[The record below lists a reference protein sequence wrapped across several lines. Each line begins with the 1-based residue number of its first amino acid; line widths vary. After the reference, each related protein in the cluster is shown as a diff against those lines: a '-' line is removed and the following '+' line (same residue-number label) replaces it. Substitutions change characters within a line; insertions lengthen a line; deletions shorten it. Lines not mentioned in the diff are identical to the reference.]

1 MLKASALMAET
12 GEMQSDVF
20 MEAINPFLP
29 IGYRLAYGL
38 VRNRDEADDI
48 MQEATLNAWKHRHS
62 LRVGSPVR
70 PWFLAIVA
78 NQCRQAVRTRWWSVI
93 RRPDLA
99 SAVRQEDESDRDTVE
114 SLRRG
119 LLTLKD
125 RDRLVLVL
133 RYYVD
138 LSFDDVAAV
147 LHISPQ
153 TARVRTHR
161 ALARLKPIIDVPG
174 DLSHE

>member
-1 MLKASALMAET
+1 MLKADSLMAET
-12 GEMQSDVF
+12 GEMESDAF
-20 MEAINPFLP
+20 MEAIDPLLP
-29 IGYRLAYGL
+29 MGYRLACGL
-38 VRNRDEADDI
+38 LRNRDEADDI
-48 MQEATLNAWKHRHS
+48 MQEATLNAWKHRRS
-62 LRVGSPVR
+62 LRGGSPVR

-99 SAVRQEDESDRDTVE
+99 SPVRQEGEYEPDQVE
-114 SLRRG
+114 SLKRG
-119 LLTLKD
+119 LLKLND

-133 RYYVD
+133 RYYLD
-138 LSFDDVAAV
+138 LSFDDVAAT
-147 LHISPQ
+147 LLISPQ
-153 TARVRTHR
+153 TARMRTHR

>member
-1 MLKASALMAET
+1 MLKANALMAQTVEI
-12 GEMQSDVF
+12 QSDAF
-20 MEAINPFLP
+20 MEAIEPLLP
-29 IGYRLAYGL
+29 MGYRLACGL
-38 VRNRDEADDI
+38 LRNRDEADDI
-48 MQEATLNAWKHRHS
+48 MQEATLNAWKHRRS
-62 LRVGSPVR
+62 LRAGSPVR

-78 NQCRQAVRTRWWSVI
+78 NQCRQTVRTRWWSVI

-99 SAVRQEDESDRDTVE
+99 AAVRQENESDRDDVE

-119 LLTLKD
+119 LLTLKGS
-125 RDRLVLVL
+125 DRLVLVL

-147 LHISPQ
+147 LQISPQ

-161 ALARLKPIIDVPG
+161 ALARLKPIVDVPG